1 VVAPRPARNRNN
13 WRLFVE
19 PATGRSHISGQ
30 VRAVS
35 AAREEEMMNEYLG
48 RAGSIPAG
56 REEQALDPGLRK
68 FMLGVYTKMGLGLIW
83 SAVLAYVIGTVPAVT
98 NTVLAPPVLYIVQW
112 GPLVVLLG
120 SNFFMRNASPTAS
133 GILYWTI
140 VTLMGAGLGIW
151 VFLAANA
158 ISAETVGGRTLLVT
172 FEGMAKAF
180 LVTAAA
186 FGGLSLWGY
195 TTKRNLGGLQ
205 SMLIMATWGLVAIG
219 ILNFFLFKSGMMEVI
234 MQAVTLVVFSL
245 LVATQTNQL
254 RESYYYLANDQR
266 GQAVMTNFGALNLYI
281 AFVTIFQMLLSFF
294 SSRE

>member
-1 VVAPRPARNRNN
+1 
-13 WRLFVE
+13 
-19 PATGRSHISGQ
+19 
-30 VRAVS
+30 
-35 AAREEEMMNEYLG
+35 MNESLG
-48 RAGSIPAG
+48 RAGSVPVG
-56 REEQALDPGLRK
+56 REDMAIDPGLRK

-83 SAVLAYVIGTVPAVT
+83 SAVLAYAVGAIAPVT
-98 NTVLAPPVLYIVQW
+98 QVVLTPPVLYIVQW

-120 SNFFMRNASPTAS
+120 SNFFMRNASPAAS
-133 GILYWTI
+133 GVLYWTV
-140 VTLMGAGLGIW
+140 VTLMGAGLGVW
-151 VFLAANA
+151 VFLAVNA
-158 ISAETVGGRTLLVT
+158 VSAETVGGRSLLVT

-195 TTKRNLGGLQ
+195 TTKRNMSGLH
-205 SMLIMATWGLVAIG
+205 SMVIMAIWGLVAIG
-219 ILNFFLFKSGMMEVI
+219 MLNFFLFKSGMVEVI
-234 MQAVTLVVFSL
+234 MQAVTLGVFAL

-254 RESYYYLANDQR
+254 RESYYYLANDER

>member
-1 VVAPRPARNRNN
+1 
-13 WRLFVE
+13 
-19 PATGRSHISGQ
+19 
-30 VRAVS
+30 
-35 AAREEEMMNEYLG
+35 MNESLG
-48 RAGSIPAG
+48 RAGSVPVG
-56 REEQALDPGLRK
+56 REDMAIDPGLRK

-83 SAVLAYVIGTVPAVT
+83 SAVLAYAVGAIAPVT
-98 NTVLAPPVLYIVQW
+98 QFVLTPPVLYIVQW

-120 SNFFMRNASPTAS
+120 SNFFMRNASPAAS
-133 GILYWTI
+133 GLLYWTI
-140 VTLMGAGLGIW
+140 VTLMGAGLGVW
-151 VFLAANA
+151 VFLAVNA
-158 ISAETVGGRTLLVT
+158 VSAETVGGRTLLVT

-195 TTKRNLGGLQ
+195 TTKRNMSGLH

-219 ILNFFLFKSGMMEVI
+219 VLNFFLFKSGMVEVI
-234 MQAVTLVVFSL
+234 MQAVTLGVFAL

-254 RESYYYLANDQR
+254 RESYYYLANDER